1 MVFLYFYILCFT
13 LTNIISAQ
21 QYVSS
26 LTVSFNVNSS
36 EEPIEIIVT
45 LQGHIPDSIWNYNH
59 LKFCIY
65 LALDK
70 KFKISF
76 DALEFPFPVYKCID
90 PKLQLPFTK
99 DHLFIN
105 STLEFSSF
113 GMDPGTYLFHS
124 FLIAA
129 ESKNVL
135 AEETL
140 MVDTFKHC
148 AESPEKFNSVPLETV
163 RNFHSS
169 MISNSASNVKDINHR
184 NVSIVIFLKDNEVHG
199 ANMRLVSMFCQP
211 EYLYSGLKIELPVV
225 FIIPESSIQGL
236 LLSYL

>member
-1 MVFLYFYILCFT
+1 
-13 LTNIISAQ
+13 
-21 QYVSS
+21 
-26 LTVSFNVNSS
+26 
-36 EEPIEIIVT
+36 
-45 LQGHIPDSIWNYNH
+45 
-59 LKFCIY
+59 

-70 KFKISF
+70 KFKLSF
-76 DALEFPFPVYKCID
+76 DGSLEFPIPVYKCID
-90 PKLQLPFTK
+90 PKLQLPFIK

-105 STLEFSSF
+105 STLEFSSI

-129 ESKNVL
+129 ESKTVL

-148 AESPEKFNSVPLETV
+148 AESPEKFNSVSLETV
-163 RNFHSS
+163 QNFHSS
-169 MISNSASNVKDINHR
+169 MISNSVSNSTDSNHS

-211 EYLYSGLKIELPVV
+211 EYLYSGLKIELPVT
-225 FIIPESSIQGL
+225 FIIPENSIQGL
-236 LLSYL
+236 L